1 MSSDPTPASEYT
13 APNGP
18 APVAR
23 ALLEELARR
32 YYAPLLSFFRKRT
45 RNAPEAQDLVQQVF
59 LRLAQHA
66 ELRTIQNTD
75 GYIFQTAANTLK
87 DHYRHDAVRERF
99 AAAVSGAEWSPHSDF
114 PPERVLQGREALVKL
129 TEALRTLPERTRDVF
144 MLRCFEGL
152 KHTEIAR
159 LLGISVR
166 SVEKHVAK
174 ALSALSRVLDEDGGG
189 VA

>member
-1 MSSDPTPASEYT
+1 MSFDPTPANEYT
-13 APNGP
+13 APDGP

-23 ALLEELARR
+23 ALLDELARR

-59 LRLAQHA
+59 LRLAQHT
-66 ELRTIQNTD
+66 ELRTIQNPY
-75 GYIFQTAANTLK
+75 GYIFQTAANALK
-87 DHYRHDAVRERF
+87 DHYRRDAVRERLRV
-99 AAAVSGAEWSPHSDF
+99 AVSGAEQSWHADFSPD
-114 PPERVLQGREALVKL
+114 RVLQGHEALVRL

-174 ALSALSRVLDEDGGG
+174 ALSALSRVLDESGGG
-189 VA
+189 VP